1 MVYNCD
7 VILQY
12 HYYYKYNIIMKQQLI
27 GITVVTIIM
36 YLFGSVCAG
45 TLNIGEWNEA
55 GRVILALIWL
65 IILPNIVVDK

>member
-1 MVYNCD
+1 M
-7 VILQY
+7 I
-12 HYYYKYNIIMKQQLI
+12 KMKHQLI

-45 TLNIGEWNEA
+45 TLNIGEWNNI

-65 IILPNIVVDK
+65 MILPNITVDDTQEKQ

>member
-1 MVYNCD
+1 M
-7 VILQY
+7 
-12 HYYYKYNIIMKQQLI
+12 KYQLI

-36 YLFGSVCAG
+36 YLFGSVYAG

-65 IILPNIVVDK
+65 ILLPNIKVDDKQEKNK

>member
-1 MVYNCD
+1 
-7 VILQY
+7 
-12 HYYYKYNIIMKQQLI
+12 MKHQLI

-65 IILPNIVVDK
+65 IILPNIVVENTQEKNK

>member
-1 MVYNCD
+1 
-7 VILQY
+7 
-12 HYYYKYNIIMKQQLI
+12 MKRLLI
-27 GITVVTIIM
+27 AITVVTVIM

-65 IILPNIVVDK
+65 IIIPNIEVDDR

>member
-1 MVYNCD
+1 M
-7 VILQY
+7 
-12 HYYYKYNIIMKQQLI
+12 KYQLI

-65 IILPNIVVDK
+65 IIIPNITVDDTQEKNK

>member
-1 MVYNCD
+1 
-7 VILQY
+7 
-12 HYYYKYNIIMKQQLI
+12 MKRQLI

-45 TLNIGEWNEA
+45 TLNIGEWNEV

-65 IILPNIVVDK
+65 IILPNIKVEDTQEKNK

>member
-1 MVYNCD
+1 
-7 VILQY
+7 
-12 HYYYKYNIIMKQQLI
+12 MKHQLI

-45 TLNIGEWNEA
+45 TLNIGEWSEA

-65 IILPNIVVDK
+65 IIIPNIAVDK

>member
-1 MVYNCD
+1 
-7 VILQY
+7 
-12 HYYYKYNIIMKQQLI
+12 MKHQLI

-45 TLNIGEWNEA
+45 TLNIGEWSKA

-65 IILPNIVVDK
+65 IILPNIVVEKYTGEK